1 LDDKG
6 EYIKKVEKWLEISS
20 LVKVSTEDLIW
31 LYPTN
36 TIDEVVS
43 NCLEKGVEL
52 LVVTRGDEGI
62 AAYSKNE
69 RVSVDAIKIPVVD
82 TVGAGDTVGAIL
94 VEAIVRHGLNRLTGD
109 LLKTTLNRAA
119 KAAAITCS
127 RIGANPPSNE
137 ELDQAWG

>member
-31 LYPTN
+31 LYPTS

-43 NCLEKGVEL
+43 NWFEKGVEL

-62 AAYSKNE
+62 AAYAKNE
-69 RVSVDAIKIPVVD
+69 RVSVDAIKVRVAD

-94 VEAIVRHGLNRLTGD
+94 VEAIVKHGLNRLTGN